1 MMPSLRQLR
10 RSDRSTATAPAP
22 TTISG
27 EPVTTPLP
35 ASARSA
41 RAAAQI
47 SSLPTLSLSEQTQ
60 SSNARCGDRSRGGS
74 SQPPPSSYF
83 LQRLFDSWKGR
94 PNQSKEDDKDNL
106 GSSNG
111 DRRGSEET
119 CPEEDDDDDND
130 DGRGE
135 GGQNEGDTSCV
146 AVRHL
151 GYDKDTPTA
160 AISRRRSSLRRPS
173 SSTPS
178 TSSKDVTF
186 HPGVR
191 SHTIPNL
198 DSMPSS
204 QRTQLYYDAV
214 EYALLQENIREDI
227 RHYRTRRRQRRRR
240 DSFAAEVALASGNI
254 RECPDEEEE
263 EDGGGAQ
270 SCARGIEHYLAP
282 CTHREARMGAAEDH
296 VVQMLHQQHHLRT
309 LQLAARSRDLSGSAV
324 HLARETGAR
333 DEAYIRR
340 VWGLPPLQPDPSP
353 SSSPPPQEQE
363 QQQQQESVSAA
374 TNKDTVGSASCPLP
388 PLAADVSHEER
399 ARCA

>member
-1 MMPSLRQLR
+1 MPSLRQLR
-10 RSDRSTATAPAP
+10 RSDRSSVMPPAP
-22 TTISG
+22 TNISSKL
-27 EPVTTPLP
+27 VTTPLP
-35 ASARSA
+35 AS
-41 RAAAQI
+41 RAAAA
-47 SSLPTLSLSEQTQ
+47 LSEQTQ
-60 SSNARCGDRSRGGS
+60 GVATAKSSTARCGDRTRVGS
-74 SQPPPSSYF
+74 SQPPSSYF
-83 LQRLFDSWKGR
+83 LQRLFNSRKGR
-94 PNQSKEDDKDNL
+94 QNQSKEDDKDDL
-106 GSSNG
+106 SSSNG

-119 CPEEDDDDDND
+119 CPEEDDDKDDD
-130 DGRGE
+130 DDDRGE

-151 GYDKDTPTA
+151 GYDEDTPTA
-160 AISRRRSSLRRPS
+160 AISRRRSSLRGPS
-173 SSTPS
+173 SSTTS
-178 TSSKDVTF
+178 TSNKDVTF
-186 HPGVR
+186 HPAVR
-191 SHTIPNL
+191 THPVPNL

-254 RECPDEEEE
+254 REFPDEEEE
-263 EDGGGAQ
+263 EDDGSVQ
-270 SCARGIEHYLAP
+270 HSCARGIEHYLVP
-282 CTHREARMGAAEDH
+282 RSQREARMGAAEVH
-296 VVQMLHQQHHLRT
+296 IVQMLHQQHHLRT

-324 HLARETGAR
+324 QLGRETGVR
-333 DEAYIRR
+333 DEAYVRR

-353 SSSPPPQEQE
+353 SSPRPPQE
-363 QQQQQESVSAA
+363 QQQQESVSAA